1 VSDTRSQSAEGRMR
15 QAVLYARVSSK
26 DQEREGFSIPAQLK
40 FLREYAQSHEFNVL
54 REFVDV
60 ETAKTTG
67 RKQFGEMVRFLSN
80 HKMCRVVL
88 VEKTDRL
95 YRNFRDCVTL
105 EDLDV
110 EIHLPKEGQ
119 IISKDSKSQ
128 AKLVHGIQL
137 VIARNY
143 IENLR
148 DEVRKGMREKA
159 AQGIYPSRPPLGYR
173 NNKLL
178 RTIEVDP
185 DNAPIAQRM
194 FELYATGSYSLASL
208 GQLLKAEYG
217 KALSKWHI
225 EKLLRN
231 PFYIGTYEWEG
242 KSYAGTHP
250 PLVSPEIFSRVRDVL
265 SGKARP
271 RKQIHEFAFSGLLRC
286 AYDNCA
292 VTAEFKKQKYTYYRC
307 TGYRGKCDL
316 PYFRE
321 EVMAERLG
329 QVLQAIRIPDDVLT
343 QLEESLLSDKT
354 HEETL
359 RKRQAERIE
368 QRLALLRKR
377 LEQAYVDRLDGKIT
391 EEFWEA
397 KSAEWQ
403 EEEQALLASLRELEQ
418 AENPERALDR
428 VRILELANKAHSLY
442 VTQTPQ
448 EKAKLLR
455 MVLSNC
461 AVDAVSVYPTY
472 RKPFDMIFERAK
484 TGEWWA
490 WVELNYRPHPYQ
502 GCALAN

>member
-1 VSDTRSQSAEGRMR
+1 LSWDSGR
-15 QAVLYARVSSK
+15 
-26 DQEREGFSIPAQLK
+26 
-40 FLREYAQSHEFNVL
+40 
-54 REFVDV
+54 
-60 ETAKTTG
+60 KTT
-67 RKQFGEMVRFLSN
+67 
-80 HKMCRVVL
+80 
-88 VEKTDRL
+88 TD
-95 YRNFRDCVTL
+95 
-105 EDLDV
+105 
-110 EIHLPKEGQ
+110 
-119 IISKDSKSQ
+119 
-128 AKLVHGIQL
+128 
-137 VIARNY
+137 
-143 IENLR
+143 
-148 DEVRKGMREKA
+148 
-159 AQGIYPSRPPLGYR
+159 SRMG
-173 NNKLL
+173 
-178 RTIEVDP
+178 
-185 DNAPIAQRM
+185 
-194 FELYATGSYSLASL
+194 FWS
-208 GQLLKAEYG
+208 
-217 KALSKWHI
+217 I

-242 KSYAGTHP
+242 KSYPGTHP
-250 PLVSPEIFSRVRDVL
+250 PLVGPEIFSRVRDVL
-265 SGKARP
+265 SGKACP

-286 AYDNCA
+286 AYDDCA

-321 EVMAERLG
+321 EVMADRLG
-329 QVLQAIRIPDDVLT
+329 LVLQAIRVPDDVLG

-377 LEQAYVDRLDGKIT
+377 LEQPYVDCLDGKIR

-403 EEEQALLASLRELEQ
+403 EEEQALLASSRELEQ

-442 VTQTPQ
+442 VTQTPK

-490 WVELNYRPHPYQ
+490 WVDLNHRPRPYQ
-502 GCALAN
+502 Y